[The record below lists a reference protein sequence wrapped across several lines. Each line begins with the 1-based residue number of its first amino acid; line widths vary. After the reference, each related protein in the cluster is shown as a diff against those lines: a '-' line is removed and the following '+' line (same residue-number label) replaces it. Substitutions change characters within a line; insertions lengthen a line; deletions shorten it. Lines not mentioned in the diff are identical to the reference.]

1 MKAKEVRQKFL
12 DFFES
17 KQHKIVPSAPMVV
30 KNDPTLMFI
39 NAGMNQFKDVFL
51 GHGHPTAKRVSDTQK
66 CLRVS
71 GKHNDLDEVG
81 HDTYHHTMFEML
93 GNWSFGDYFK
103 KEAIAWAWELL
114 TKVYGLNPNDLY
126 VTVFEGDKIDGTAF
140 DQEAY
145 NFWKAIIP
153 EERILNGNK
162 KDNFWEMGESG
173 PCGPCSE
180 IHIDIRSKE
189 EKAKIP
195 GRDLINMDHPEVI
208 EIWNL
213 VFIEFNRKAN
223 GQLENL
229 PEKHIDTGMGF
240 ERLTMAIQGVRS
252 NYDTDIFQPL
262 IQAIAKET
270 GFSYGK
276 DKKQDIAMR
285 VVADH
290 IRALAFTIA
299 DGQLPSNI
307 GAGYVIRRILRRAV
321 RYAYSFLNKKEA
333 FMYKILPVLIQEM
346 GEAFPE
352 LAKQEKLITK
362 VIQEE
367 ENSFLNTLSTGIQRI
382 EKIIEQL
389 TLSNKKSLSGKD
401 AFELYDTFG
410 FPFDLTEL
418 IVKENGLTVSK
429 AEFDTFMK
437 EQKERSRQ
445 ASVSETDDWVIVS
458 GKQEGKGFI
467 GYDLLSAEIN
477 ILKYRKIQT
486 KNKTAYQ
493 LVFDQTPFYAESGGQ
508 VGDTGFIKSETE
520 KIDIYDTKKENNLI
534 VHFSKQLPKHPEKT
548 FQANVIAGKRRQTAN
563 NHTAAHLMHHA
574 LRQVLGTHV
583 EQKGSYVD
591 ANYLRFDFAHFNKMT
606 DKEIQEVEQL
616 VNQAIW
622 NNTPADIQTDIPIEE
637 AVKKGAIALFGE
649 KYGDKVR
656 VVQFGDSVEL
666 CGGTH
671 VEATGQIG
679 LFKILHESA
688 IAAGIRR
695 IEAITGEKAIA
706 YYNSQAHEL
715 NQIRN
720 ILKGQKDL
728 SKGVKNLQDE
738 NKKLQKQID
747 ELNQAKAA
755 NIKNT
760 LLSEAV
766 EINGIKL
773 ITDSVDLDANNIK
786 NLVFALL
793 RETKH
798 TLIALGSK
806 NGAKATL
813 TVALTKDLIE
823 EKGLD
828 AGKII
833 RSVSK
838 EIQGGGGGQA
848 HFATAGGKKPDG
860 LEKAYHLIREQIE
873 DL

>member
-1 MKAKEVRQKFL
+1 MKAKEIRTKFL
-12 DFFES
+12 EFFES
-17 KQHKIVPSAPMVV
+17 KQHKIVPSAPLVV

-39 NAGMNQFKDVFL
+39 NAGMNQFKDIFL
-51 GHGHPTAKRVSDTQK
+51 GHGHSESKRVADTQK

-81 HDTYHHTMFEML
+81 HDTYHHTLFEML

-114 TKVYGLNPNDLY
+114 TEVYGLDKESLY
-126 VTVFEGDKIDGTAF
+126 VTVFEGDKEDGTAF
-140 DQEAY
+140 DKESFD
-145 NFWKAIIP
+145 FWKAIIP
-153 EERILNGNK
+153 EDHILNGNK
-162 KDNFWEMGESG
+162 KDNFWEMGDSG

-180 IHIDIRSKE
+180 IHIDIRTIE
-189 EKAKIP
+189 EKANIS
-195 GRDLINMDHPEVI
+195 GRDLINQDHPEVI

-223 GQLENL
+223 GQLETL
-229 PEKHIDTGMGF
+229 PNKHIDTGMGF

-252 NYDTDIFQPL
+252 NYDTDIFQPI
-262 IQAIAKET
+262 IQTIAKET
-270 GFSYGK
+270 GFEYGK
-276 DKKQDIAMR
+276 DKKKDIAMR

-299 DGQLPSNI
+299 DGQLPSNV

-321 RYAYSFLNKKEA
+321 RYAYSFLDKKEA
-333 FMYKILPVLIQEM
+333 FMYKVLPVLIQEM

-352 LAKQEKLITK
+352 LIKQEKLISK

-367 ENSFLNTLSTGIQRI
+367 ENSFLNTLSTGIMRI

-389 TLSNKKSLSGKD
+389 TLSGQKSLSGKD

-418 IVKENGLTVSK
+418 ILKENGFRVSK
-429 AEFDTFMK
+429 ADFDKHMR
-437 EQKERSRQ
+437 EQKARSKQ
-445 ASVSETDDWVIVS
+445 ASITETDDWVIVS
-458 GKQEGKGFI
+458 EQIEGNGFV
-467 GYDLLSAEIN
+467 GYSLLSTEIK
-477 ILKYRKIQT
+477 IVKYRKIQA
-486 KNKTAYQ
+486 KNTIAYQ
-493 LVFDQTPFYAESGGQ
+493 LVFNQTPFYAESGGQ
-508 VGDTGFIKSETE
+508 VGDTGFIQNETE
-520 KIDIYDTKKENNLI
+520 TINIFDTKKENNLT
-534 VHFSKQLPKHPEKT
+534 VHYTNQLPKNPENT
-548 FQANVIAGKRRQTAN
+548 FQAHVTAEKRWMTAN

-574 LRQVLGTHV
+574 LRDVLGTHV

-591 ANYLRFDFAHFNKMT
+591 ADYLRFDFAHFQKMS
-606 DKEIQEVEQL
+606 DEEILQVEDL

-622 NNTPADIQTDIPIEE
+622 NNAPANIQIDVDIKE
-637 AVKKGAIALFGE
+637 AEKLGAIALFGE

-656 VVQFGDSVEL
+656 VVQFADSIEL

-679 LFKILHESA
+679 LFKIIHESA

-695 IEAITGEKAIA
+695 VEAITGEKAIA
-706 YYNSQAHEL
+706 YYNTQANEL
-715 NQIRN
+715 DQIKGL
-720 ILKGQKDL
+720 LKGQKEL
-728 SKGVKNLQDE
+728 SKGVQNLLDE
-738 NKKLQKQID
+738 NKKLHKQID
-747 ELNQAKAA
+747 ELNQLKAA
-755 NIKNT
+755 GIKAE
-760 LLSEAV
+760 LLTKALK
-766 EINGIKL
+766 INGVNI
-773 ITDSVDLDANNIK
+773 ITSTVDLDANNIK

-793 RETKH
+793 RDAKH
-798 TLIALGSK
+798 TLVALGGKSDDK
-806 NGAKATL
+806 VTL
-813 TVALTKDLIE
+813 TVALSKDLID

-848 HFATAGGKKPDG
+848 HFATAGGKNPNG
-860 LEKAYHLIREQIE
+860 LEKAYQLIKEQMNK
-873 DL
+873 

>member
-1 MKAKEVRQKFL
+1 MKAKEIRSKFL
-12 DFFES
+12 EFFES
-17 KQHKIVPSAPMVV
+17 KQHKIVPSAPLVV

-39 NAGMNQFKDVFL
+39 NAGMNQFKDIFL
-51 GHGHPTAKRVSDTQK
+51 GHGHSESKRVADTQK

-81 HDTYHHTMFEML
+81 HDTYHHTLFEML

-114 TKVYGLNPNDLY
+114 TEVYGLDKESLY
-126 VTVFEGDKIDGTAF
+126 VTVFEGDKEDGTAF
-140 DQEAY
+140 DKESFD
-145 NFWKAIIP
+145 FWKAIIP
-153 EERILNGNK
+153 EDHILNGNK
-162 KDNFWEMGESG
+162 KDNFWEMGDSG

-180 IHIDIRSKE
+180 IHIDIRTIE
-189 EKAKIP
+189 EKANIS
-195 GRDLINMDHPEVI
+195 GRDLINQDHPEVI

-223 GQLENL
+223 GQLETL
-229 PEKHIDTGMGF
+229 PNKHIDTGMGF

-252 NYDTDIFQPL
+252 NYDTDIFQPI
-262 IQAIAKET
+262 IQTIAKET
-270 GFSYGK
+270 GFEYGK
-276 DKKQDIAMR
+276 DKKKDIAMR

-299 DGQLPSNI
+299 DGQLPSNV

-321 RYAYSFLNKKEA
+321 RYAYSFLDKKEA
-333 FMYKILPVLIQEM
+333 FMYKVLPVLIQEM

-352 LAKQEKLITK
+352 LIKQEKLISK

-367 ENSFLNTLSTGIQRI
+367 ENSFLNTLSTGIMRI

-389 TLSNKKSLSGKD
+389 TLSGQKSLSGKD

-418 IVKENGLTVSK
+418 ILKENGFRVSK
-429 AEFDTFMK
+429 ADFDKHMR
-437 EQKERSRQ
+437 EQKARSKQ
-445 ASVSETDDWVIVS
+445 ASITETDDWVIVS
-458 GKQEGKGFI
+458 EQIEGNGFV
-467 GYDLLSAEIN
+467 GYSLLSTEIK
-477 ILKYRKIQT
+477 IVKYRKIQA
-486 KNKTAYQ
+486 KNTIAYQ
-493 LVFDQTPFYAESGGQ
+493 LVFNQTPFYAESGGQ
-508 VGDTGFIKSETE
+508 VGDTGFIQNETE
-520 KIDIYDTKKENNLI
+520 TINIFDTKKENNLT
-534 VHFSKQLPKHPEKT
+534 VHYTNQLPKNPENT
-548 FQANVIAGKRRQTAN
+548 FQAHVTAEKRWMTAN

-574 LRQVLGTHV
+574 LRDVLGTHV

-591 ANYLRFDFAHFNKMT
+591 ADYLRFDFAHFQKMS
-606 DKEIQEVEQL
+606 DEEILQVEDL

-622 NNTPADIQTDIPIEE
+622 NNAPANIQIDVDIKE
-637 AVKKGAIALFGE
+637 AEKLGAIALFGE

-656 VVQFGDSVEL
+656 VVQFADSIEL

-679 LFKILHESA
+679 LFKIIHESA

-695 IEAITGEKAIA
+695 VEAITGEKAIA
-706 YYNSQAHEL
+706 YYNTQANEL
-715 NQIRN
+715 DQIKGL
-720 ILKGQKDL
+720 LKGQKEL
-728 SKGVKNLQDE
+728 SKGVQNLLDE
-738 NKKLQKQID
+738 NKKLHKQID
-747 ELNQAKAA
+747 ELNQLKAA
-755 NIKNT
+755 GIKAE
-760 LLSEAV
+760 LLTKALK
-766 EINGIKL
+766 INGVNI
-773 ITDSVDLDANNIK
+773 ITSTVDLDANNIK

-793 RETKH
+793 RDAKH
-798 TLIALGSK
+798 TLVALGGKSDDK
-806 NGAKATL
+806 VTL
-813 TVALTKDLIE
+813 TVALSKDLID

-848 HFATAGGKKPDG
+848 HFATAGGKNPNG
-860 LEKAYHLIREQIE
+860 LEKAYQLIKEQMNK
-873 DL
+873 

>member
-1 MKAKEVRQKFL
+1 MKAKEIRTKFL
-12 DFFES
+12 EFFES
-17 KQHKIVPSAPMVV
+17 KQHKIVPSAPLVV

-39 NAGMNQFKDVFL
+39 NAGMNQFKDIFL
-51 GHGHPTAKRVSDTQK
+51 GHGHSESKRVADTQK

-81 HDTYHHTMFEML
+81 HDTYHHTLFEML

-114 TKVYGLNPNDLY
+114 TEVYGLDKESLY
-126 VTVFEGDKIDGTAF
+126 VTVFEGDKEDGTAF
-140 DQEAY
+140 DKESFD
-145 NFWKAIIP
+145 FWKAIIP
-153 EERILNGNK
+153 EDHILNGNK
-162 KDNFWEMGESG
+162 KDNFWEMGDSG

-180 IHIDIRSKE
+180 IHIDIRTIE
-189 EKAKIP
+189 EKANIS
-195 GRDLINMDHPEVI
+195 GRDLINQDHPEVI

-223 GQLENL
+223 GQLETL
-229 PEKHIDTGMGF
+229 PNKHIDTGMGF

-252 NYDTDIFQPL
+252 NYDTDIFQPI
-262 IQAIAKET
+262 IQTIAKET
-270 GFSYGK
+270 GFEYGK
-276 DKKQDIAMR
+276 DKKKDIAMR

-299 DGQLPSNI
+299 DGQLPSNV

-321 RYAYSFLNKKEA
+321 RYAYSFLDKKEA
-333 FMYKILPVLIQEM
+333 FMYKVLPVLIQEM

-352 LAKQEKLITK
+352 LIKQEKLISK

-367 ENSFLNTLSTGIQRI
+367 ENSFLNTLSTGIMRI

-389 TLSNKKSLSGKD
+389 TLSGQKSLSGKD

-418 IVKENGLTVSK
+418 ILKENGFSVSK
-429 AEFDTFMK
+429 ADFDKHMR
-437 EQKERSRQ
+437 EQKARSKQ
-445 ASVSETDDWVIVS
+445 ASITETDDWVIVS
-458 GKQEGKGFI
+458 EQIKENDFV
-467 GYDLLSAEIN
+467 GYSLLSTEIK
-477 ILKYRKIQT
+477 IVKYRKIQA
-486 KNKTAYQ
+486 KNTIAYQ
-493 LVFDQTPFYAESGGQ
+493 LVFNQTPFYAESGGQ
-508 VGDTGFIKSETE
+508 VGDTGFIQNETE
-520 KIDIYDTKKENNLI
+520 TINIFDTKKENNLT
-534 VHFSKQLPKHPEKT
+534 VHYTNQLPKNPENT
-548 FQANVIAGKRRQTAN
+548 FQAHVTAEKRWMTAN

-574 LRQVLGTHV
+574 LRDVLGTHV

-591 ANYLRFDFAHFNKMT
+591 ADYLRFDFAHFQKMS
-606 DKEIQEVEQL
+606 DEEILQVEDL

-622 NNTPADIQTDIPIEE
+622 NNAPANIQIDVDIKE
-637 AVKKGAIALFGE
+637 AEKLGAIALFGE

-656 VVQFGDSVEL
+656 VVQFADSIEL

-679 LFKILHESA
+679 LFKIIHESA

-695 IEAITGEKAIA
+695 VEAITGEKAIA
-706 YYNSQAHEL
+706 YYNTQANEL
-715 NQIRN
+715 DQIKGL
-720 ILKGQKDL
+720 LKGQKEL
-728 SKGVKNLQDE
+728 SKGVQNLLDE
-738 NKKLQKQID
+738 NKKLHKQID
-747 ELNQAKAA
+747 ELNQLKAA
-755 NIKNT
+755 GIKAE
-760 LLSEAV
+760 LLTKALK
-766 EINGIKL
+766 INGVNI
-773 ITDSVDLDANNIK
+773 ITSTVDLDANNIK

-793 RETKH
+793 RDAKH
-798 TLIALGSK
+798 TLVALGGKSDDK
-806 NGAKATL
+806 VTL
-813 TVALTKDLIE
+813 TVALSKDLID

-848 HFATAGGKKPDG
+848 HFATAGGKNPNG
-860 LEKAYHLIREQIE
+860 LEKAYQLIKEQMNK
-873 DL
+873 